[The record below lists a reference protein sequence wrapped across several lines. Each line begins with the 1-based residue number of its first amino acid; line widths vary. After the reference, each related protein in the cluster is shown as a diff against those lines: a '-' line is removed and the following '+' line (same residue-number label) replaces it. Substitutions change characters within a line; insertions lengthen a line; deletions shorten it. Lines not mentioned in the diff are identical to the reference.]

1 MIIQKSH
8 GKTIPTEQQTRTE
21 FKMIAKTMFGLEE
34 ILADELQACGAKD
47 IEPLTRAV
55 AFTGDMRVL
64 YRANSPVVRRLQFSS
79 LLPSLKPTTIR
90 NYMITYIKSSGKKLL
105 MSTVHL

>member
-8 GKTIPTEQQTRTE
+8 GKTIPPEQQQREE
-21 FKMIAKTMFGLEE
+21 FKMVAKTMFGLEE
-34 ILADELQACGAKD
+34 ILADELRECGAKN

-64 YRANSPVVRRLQFSS
+64 YRANYTCHPQTLRRVRRQRRPGTL
-79 LLPSLKPTTIR
+79 
-90 NYMITYIKSSGKKLL
+90 
-105 MSTVHL
+105 